1 MFPEERRE
9 KICELVNER
18 KTVRVSELR
27 DLLDASEVTI
37 RRDLEELHKKNML
50 VRTHGGAVASYS
62 VGQEVSAV
70 EFIRTNER
78 IEEKRA
84 IAEAAYR
91 QIRDGETIF
100 LDGSST
106 VYELVKRI
114 AEDPGKQLRVITTS
128 LTNAA
133 ALDGC
138 EKVGVLI
145 LGGEMNRR
153 HNNLEGYLTNMNIRN
168 LRADKCFIG
177 INGIDEVFG
186 YSTTN
191 FPEAEQK
198 MEMAK
203 SSIKSYIL
211 ADHTKFGKT
220 YMAKVDID
228 CDFIITNKRM
238 EEYNYDWLED
248 KCLLLTP

>member
-27 DLLDASEVTI
+27 ELLDASEVTI

-62 VGQEVSAV
+62 VSQEASAV
-70 EFIRTNER
+70 EFIQSHER
-78 IEEKRA
+78 AEEKRV
-84 IAEAAYR
+84 IAETAYR
-91 QIRDGETIF
+91 QIKDGETIF

-114 AEDPGKQLRVITTS
+114 AEGSGKQLRVITTS

-138 EKVGVLI
+138 ESVGVLI

-177 INGIDEVFG
+177 INGIDEIFG

-191 FPEAEQK
+191 FPEAEQ
-198 MEMAK
+198 MAK

-220 YMAKVDID
+220 YMAKVDIE

-238 EEYNYDWLED
+238 EEYNYEWLEE

>member
-1 MFPEERRE
+1 M
-9 KICELVNER
+9 
-18 KTVRVSELR
+18 
-27 DLLDASEVTI
+27 
-37 RRDLEELHKKNML
+37 
-50 VRTHGGAVASYS
+50 
-62 VGQEVSAV
+62 
-70 EFIRTNER
+70 
-78 IEEKRA
+78 
-84 IAEAAYR
+84 IAEMAYR
-91 QIRDGETIF
+91 QIKDGETIF

-114 AEDPGKQLRVITTS
+114 AEGSGKQLRVITTS

-138 EKVGVLI
+138 ESVGVLI

-177 INGIDEVFG
+177 INGIDEIFG

-220 YMAKVDID
+220 YMAKVDIE
-228 CDFIITNKRM
+228 CDLIITNKRM
-238 EEYNYDWLED
+238 EEYNYEWLEE